1 MAKRR
6 KRKKAVKRKRRNPK
20 RSAAAKARSKKIGTL
35 LRQGYSFK
43 EAWREVR

>member
-6 KRKKAVKRKRRNPK
+6 KRKAAKKRRRNPK
-20 RSAAAKARSKKIGTL
+20 RSAAAKAQSKKIGAL

>member
-6 KRKKAVKRKRRNPK
+6 KRKAAKKRRNPK
-20 RSAAAKARSKKIGTL
+20 RSAAAKAQSKKIGSL
-35 LRQGYSFK
+35 LRKGYSFK